1 MRVPEKNL
9 SLDSENKFLSVE
21 GTDIS
26 HLLKE
31 PVRKQR
37 GVRMLRSLGYLS
49 IHPVTLNVYVP
60 LS

>member
-37 GVRMLRSLGYLS
+37 GVRMLRS
-49 IHPVTLNVYVP
+49 
-60 LS
+60 